1 MSSGAT
7 AAPAVVASAAPAAA
21 AAVAAAAARATPMV
35 YHPGMVAAG
44 VVPYMPAVPR
54 APAADV
60 VGNSFVNQFYTILHT
75 SPAVLFRFYTND
87 STLIVSGDHGAGS
100 DAPTTYRT
108 QRDIHNKVMSMRYD
122 ETQAD
127 VKSIDA
133 SHTLGGGVL
142 VQVTGT
148 LRRKGES
155 FAHNFVQSFLLAPQ
169 ENGFFVLN
177 DIVRYLDK
185 VDATSDGKQG
195 AAKQGAKQGA
205 AAGAATTA
213 AAAVAIAPASAET
226 KTIESKA
233 SGAAG
238 KKDGEKT
245 AATKDAK
252 AAKGDAAKE
261 DDSKVDDPNK
271 PRTYAMMA
279 AQAAARA
286 AEAAQAVKPAA
297 QVAAPS
303 KPQSPPAAEKT
314 ERAASPVVKPGCGIF
329 IKNIFI
335 DTTVEDL
342 EQEFSKFGV
351 VRGGAKGINLKS
363 PKLSHETKFAFI
375 NFEDAASAQAALE
388 ARIELAGKELV
399 VELKKSTTVNAK
411 GVSNNGKR
419 ESKGRGSN
427 GESGGE
433 RKKQPKKS
441 SDGAEGSK

>member
-1 MSSGAT
+1 MAAPATTTARTTGDASAAT
-7 AAPAVVASAAPAAA
+7 AA
-21 AAVAAAAARATPMV
+21 T
-35 YHPGMVAAG
+35 
-44 VVPYMPAVPR
+44 
-54 APAADV
+54 
-60 VGNSFVNQFYTILHT
+60 
-75 SPAVLFRFYTND
+75 
-87 STLIVSGDHGAGS
+87 
-100 DAPTTYRT
+100 
-108 QRDIHNKVMSMRYD
+108 
-122 ETQAD
+122 
-127 VKSIDA
+127 
-133 SHTLGGGVL
+133 
-142 VQVTGT
+142 
-148 LRRKGES
+148 
-155 FAHNFVQSFLLAPQ
+155 
-169 ENGFFVLN
+169 
-177 DIVRYLDK
+177 
-185 VDATSDGKQG
+185 
-195 AAKQGAKQGA
+195 
-205 AAGAATTA
+205 
-213 AAAVAIAPASAET
+213 APASAET
-226 KTIESKA
+226 KTTESKP